1 LKDIIRYLIAI
12 FDNFLSIILGVKIF
26 SNNKDCIF
34 RYRPI
39 KIKKDIYLPNG
50 KLIKKGE
57 KIVELHFWNEHLPF
71 LSPKGA
77 DLFWGSR
84 FKYLFFS
91 SLKELLI
98 FLENSPY
105 RGVNWLFGETAFFFE
120 DQMKVLRFL
129 SKLGFIVYPLEENN
143 IFKRFYRFLQNGYS
157 YCLIYAY
164 NPNSLKGKNFF
175 NVKRYHLWISKD
187 IIKSHILKEEFERL

>member
-1 LKDIIRYLIAI
+1 
-12 FDNFLSIILGVKIF
+12 
-26 SNNKDCIF
+26 
-34 RYRPI
+34 
-39 KIKKDIYLPNG
+39 
-50 KLIKKGE
+50 
-57 KIVELHFWNEHLPF
+57 
-71 LSPKGA
+71 
-77 DLFWGSR
+77 
-84 FKYLFFS
+84 
-91 SLKELLI
+91 
-98 FLENSPY
+98 
-105 RGVNWLFGETAFFFE
+105 
-120 DQMKVLRFL
+120 MKVLRFL